1 MYTQCIK
8 KQNLKLIIFK
18 HASLLWWLILLH
30 RTALQLLIYKRTFAT
45 WLRCWWHWEIATTT
59 ASTHS
64 FLCLMGIS
72 NYRCPVCNKE
82 PWRLE
87 NEHSCYSIT
96 LFKEVIWSILKKYV
110 LVIQCLVLS
119 WLHAVFPEALNC
131 ECPVCNKEPWRL
143 ENEHSCYSITLFKE
157 VIWSILKKYVLV
169 IQCLMLS
176 RLHAVFPGVLNWSIL
191 SAAWFI
197 FAVTAVIYTTPH
209 QYSELMSKIY
219 QFAERHN
226 LPKNVRCII
235 F

>member
-1 MYTQCIK
+1 MKC
-8 KQNLKLIIFK
+8 
-18 HASLLWWLILLH
+18 ASLLWWLILLH
-30 RTALQLLIYKRTFAT
+30 QNKNALVVDLQTDICNMVEMLVA
-45 WLRCWWHWEIATTT
+45 LRNSNHNNI
-59 ASTHS
+59 HS
-64 FLCLMGIS
+64 FFSVPEDTMGIS

-96 LFKEVIWSILKKYV
+96 W
-110 LVIQCLVLS
+110 
-119 WLHAVFPEALNC
+119 
-131 ECPVCNKEPWRL
+131 
-143 ENEHSCYSITLFKE
+143 FKE

-176 RLHAVFPGVLNWSIL
+176 WLHAVFPGVLNWSIL

-197 FAVTAVIYTTPH
+197 FAVTAVIYTIPH
-209 QYSELMSKIY
+209 QYRELMSKIY
-219 QFAERHN
+219 QIAERHN